1 MEEDTDLPAER
12 ETKDFHFRQLK
23 KIRLFDHPQDL
34 PRERSNLLAIS
45 NKYGL
50 LFAGGPPGL
59 KIYHTKNVLIP
70 NQSGEDPNK
79 IAAVG
84 VPSTVVPM
92 KFPVHHVAL
101 SSDNLTLSVCMTS
114 GDYGTFISFYDVR
127 TLVNESKP
135 QKHAF
140 AYYKLAKEASC
151 TVSDLKWNPAIPTMV
166 ASCLSD
172 GSISVLQVTD
182 TVSLFANLPATLG
195 VTSVCWSP
203 KGKQLAVGK
212 QNGTVVQYLPNLQ
225 EKKVIPCPS
234 FYDSENPVKVLDVL
248 WVSTYVFAVVYAAAD
263 GSLETP
269 PQLVVVLL
277 PKKEDKRGERFLN
290 FTETC
295 YSSCSERQHHY
306 FMNHI
311 EDWEILLGAS
321 AASIEVS
328 VIAKPL
334 DQVNWELWLLE
345 DASRAEL
352 PVTDNS
358 DDTLP
363 MGVVVDYSSQLEI
376 FISEEKILPP
386 APVLLMLST
395 DGVLC
400 PFHMINL
407 NPSAKSL
414 SVALEQ
420 LPVEGERQMK
430 TVGTTVASPASAGS
444 PAASSQPAPPALGV
458 PPAGPAANASAAS
471 ASFSFSPAAAS
482 AKPANPSV
490 FSFQPAQALSAF
502 GAGSFKPD
510 SVATS
515 AQAGAG
521 SSFTPSAS
529 TVKVNLK
536 DKFSALE
543 TPPSLSSTNLGAASF
558 SFTSPSKLSTAGAPH
573 GQTIPFPSPAVV
585 PTSKAP
591 AAAAA
596 ANAGVTPSA
605 QNAPMASAQKTA
617 RVAAPPTARP
627 APAQPQAN
635 MEKQVRLLKES
646 DPVLIG
652 IAEEIAHFQKEM
664 DELKARTA
672 KACFLVGTE
681 EQMRQLRSESDDLHS
696 FLLEIKETTEYLH
709 GDIGSLKT
717 TLLEGFGGV
726 EDAKEQN
733 ERKRDP
739 GYRHLLY
746 KKPLDPK
753 SEAQMQEI
761 RRLHQYV
768 KFAVQDVSDVLDL
781 EWDRHLEKKRKQ
793 KGMIIPE
800 RETLFNTLAN
810 NQEIIN
816 QQRQRLNQLV
826 ENLQQLRLYNQ
837 TSQWS
842 MPCED
847 SSIQSID
854 AELEHLRNALSKTIL
869 DTPAKTLPKLPPKLS
884 SVKQTQLRNFLTKR
898 KTPPIRS
905 LAPASLS
912 RSSFLAPSYYEDLDD
927 VSSASSLSEAADNED
942 RQIPPQEVA
951 RHATPPPEA
960 TPVRAVR
967 HTPVVRTTSV
977 QPGFVSPTPAFGK
990 PQINLGPAS
999 GLLAAS
1005 VQSIRVMPPGA
1016 DSTMLATKTVKHGA
1030 PSVPAPHAAAAAAAL
1045 RRQIANQT
1053 PATLTESTLQTV
1065 PQVVNVKELKGNG
1078 PGPNIVTVMGPSVPH
1093 SAAQVIH
1100 QVLAT
1105 VASNQAKQGLPAS
1118 ALKMHPMSTPVA
1130 GQPAHGPAFCKTA
1143 GQASPKPEA
1152 AAASP
1157 VSAAPASAAAS
1168 QLSKPFSFPPAGA
1181 GFSFG
1186 NAAASSSTIGNATA
1200 GGAAPARDP
1209 NQTASFAFGGGNK
1222 PLFGPGS
1229 ESSFSFGSLK
1239 PPTSSPSPSPGD
1251 APTNGIPASA
1261 AATSLQPPVAAASGN
1276 LEAQVA
1282 TPGDGLFQ
1290 SFSGGETLGS
1300 FSGLRVGQVE
1310 EAPRAELPKAPPSM
1324 QPAVLPSSSP
1334 VFGYAAGLPPAKPGD
1349 ADSTV
1354 SSSSGGSVLGNVQL
1368 TSAGAA
1374 PSLFNQVGIKPSLSF
1389 GLPPPSAAPPV
1400 DPASAAQAS
1409 AALAFGSLVSAPNA
1423 FPPAAPSSGTV
1434 EIKQPDK
1441 PPTNEPAT
1449 PCPQQ
1454 QPLTAQTREVVREE
1468 PAATPAASPAVATI
1482 PLAPPAVT
1490 VHSAA
1495 PPAVETRAEVAPLP
1509 IPPAT
1514 VGSDPNASVTSTPV
1528 LVTAPTPAVSIPP
1541 ASGYLPSQTPVLVTP
1556 ATPQAS
1562 DNPPVLPH
1570 PGEASAA
1577 GSAFAQPAVTTA
1589 SSPAAAPTFGQAP
1602 AAGAVPTPFAQAGN
1616 SVSTSTSSSTGFGP
1630 PAFGV
1635 AGASGSFGQPT
1646 FGQAPA
1652 FWKPPANSASNFSF
1666 AQSGFGTQPAFG
1678 QPASSTAVSGSGDL
1692 FGSSATANNANSFSF
1707 GQLANGS
1714 GTSSTGGGLFGQISA
1729 PVFGQ
1734 STSFGQ
1740 GAPVFGSASA
1750 STTTTSSSGFSFG
1763 QPPGFAS
1770 ASPGTVFGQPQN
1782 SSPSVF
1788 GQQPASSGGGLFGT
1802 RSGGGGGGGGF
1813 FSGLGGKP
1821 SQEAANK
1828 NPFGS
1833 STSGFGSSTT
1843 SNSTSLFGD
1852 SGAKTFGFGNSA
1864 FGDQKSSGTFSA
1876 GGSVASQG
1884 FGFSSPTKTGGFGA
1898 APVFG
1903 SPPTF
1908 GGSPGFGG
1916 VPAFGSA
1923 PGFASPL
1930 GSAGGKVFGEGTI
1943 AANTGGFGFGGGSS
1957 NTTFGSL
1964 ATQNTPTFGALSQ
1977 QPSSFGGQSG
1987 GFSGFGSGG
1996 GGAPAGSSGG
2006 FGFGVSNQ
2014 SSSSSEFSGWR
2025 G

>member
-79 IAAVG
+79 MAVG

-212 QNGTVVQYLPNLQ
+212 QNGTVVQYLPLH
-225 EKKVIPCPS
+225 EK
-234 FYDSENPVKVLDVL
+234 
-248 WVSTYVFAVVYAAAD
+248 AA
-263 GSLETP
+263 SL
-269 PQLVVVLL
+269 LH
-277 PKKEDKRGERFLN
+277 D
-290 FTETC
+290 
-295 YSSCSERQHHY
+295 
-306 FMNHI
+306 HI

-328 VIAKPL
+328 
-334 DQVNWELWLLE
+334 VNWELWLLE

-420 LPVEGERQMK
+420 LPMEGERQMK
-430 TVGTTVASPASAGS
+430 TVGTGLHPTSTSHYPTALGSLAKQRTTVASPASAGS

-458 PPAGPAANASAAS
+458 PSAGPAANASAAS

-521 SSFTPSAS
+521 TSFTPSAS

-543 TPPSLSSTNLGAASF
+543 TPPSLSSANLGAASF

-596 ANAGVTPSA
+596 AANAGGKTRCGYRAESLGHPVQLYTCPPPIFIPSL
-605 QNAPMASAQKTA
+605 
-617 RVAAPPTARP
+617 
-627 APAQPQAN
+627 QPQAN

-1053 PATLTESTLQTV
+1053 PATLTKSTLQTV

-1078 PGPNIVTVMGPSVPH
+1078 PGPNIVT
-1093 SAAQVIH
+1093 
-1100 QVLAT
+1100 
-1105 VASNQAKQGLPAS
+1105 
-1118 ALKMHPMSTPVA
+1118 
-1130 GQPAHGPAFCKTA
+1130 
-1143 GQASPKPEA
+1143 
-1152 AAASP
+1152 
-1157 VSAAPASAAAS
+1157 
-1168 QLSKPFSFPPAGA
+1168 
-1181 GFSFG
+1181 
-1186 NAAASSSTIGNATA
+1186 
-1200 GGAAPARDP
+1200 
-1209 NQTASFAFGGGNK
+1209 
-1222 PLFGPGS
+1222 
-1229 ESSFSFGSLK
+1229 
-1239 PPTSSPSPSPGD
+1239 
-1251 APTNGIPASA
+1251 
-1261 AATSLQPPVAAASGN
+1261 
-1276 LEAQVA
+1276 
-1282 TPGDGLFQ
+1282 
-1290 SFSGGETLGS
+1290 
-1300 FSGLRVGQVE
+1300 
-1310 EAPRAELPKAPPSM
+1310 
-1324 QPAVLPSSSP
+1324 
-1334 VFGYAAGLPPAKPGD
+1334 
-1349 ADSTV
+1349 
-1354 SSSSGGSVLGNVQL
+1354 
-1368 TSAGAA
+1368 
-1374 PSLFNQVGIKPSLSF
+1374 
-1389 GLPPPSAAPPV
+1389 
-1400 DPASAAQAS
+1400 
-1409 AALAFGSLVSAPNA
+1409 
-1423 FPPAAPSSGTV
+1423 
-1434 EIKQPDK
+1434 
-1441 PPTNEPAT
+1441 
-1449 PCPQQ
+1449 
-1454 QPLTAQTREVVREE
+1454 
-1468 PAATPAASPAVATI
+1468 
-1482 PLAPPAVT
+1482 
-1490 VHSAA
+1490 
-1495 PPAVETRAEVAPLP
+1495 
-1509 IPPAT
+1509 
-1514 VGSDPNASVTSTPV
+1514 
-1528 LVTAPTPAVSIPP
+1528 
-1541 ASGYLPSQTPVLVTP
+1541 
-1556 ATPQAS
+1556 
-1562 DNPPVLPH
+1562 
-1570 PGEASAA
+1570 
-1577 GSAFAQPAVTTA
+1577 
-1589 SSPAAAPTFGQAP
+1589 
-1602 AAGAVPTPFAQAGN
+1602 
-1616 SVSTSTSSSTGFGP
+1616 
-1630 PAFGV
+1630 
-1635 AGASGSFGQPT
+1635 
-1646 FGQAPA
+1646 
-1652 FWKPPANSASNFSF
+1652 
-1666 AQSGFGTQPAFG
+1666 
-1678 QPASSTAVSGSGDL
+1678 
-1692 FGSSATANNANSFSF
+1692 
-1707 GQLANGS
+1707 
-1714 GTSSTGGGLFGQISA
+1714 
-1729 PVFGQ
+1729 
-1734 STSFGQ
+1734 
-1740 GAPVFGSASA
+1740 
-1750 STTTTSSSGFSFG
+1750 
-1763 QPPGFAS
+1763 
-1770 ASPGTVFGQPQN
+1770 
-1782 SSPSVF
+1782 
-1788 GQQPASSGGGLFGT
+1788 QPASSGGGLFGT
-1802 RSGGGGGGGGF
+1802 RSSGGGGGGGF

-1884 FGFSSPTKTGGFGA
+1884 FGFSSPTKTGI
-1898 APVFG
+1898 V
-1903 SPPTF
+1903 
-1908 GGSPGFGG
+1908 
-1916 VPAFGSA
+1916 V
-1923 PGFASPL
+1923 L
-1930 GSAGGKVFGEGTI
+1930 
-1943 AANTGGFGFGGGSS
+1943 
-1957 NTTFGSL
+1957 
-1964 ATQNTPTFGALSQ
+1964 
-1977 QPSSFGGQSG
+1977 
-1987 GFSGFGSGG
+1987 
-1996 GGAPAGSSGG
+1996 
-2006 FGFGVSNQ
+2006 
-2014 SSSSSEFSGWR
+2014 
-2025 G
+2025 